1 MPKNDSRQEALV
13 LEVDGHLVCESSDF
27 TVNVNATGNSIVVD
41 IEPTPTGVIRLAPLV
56 RLFRT
61 NKQLFTTLY
70 GMLVNMT
77 LDAQIRVSGKV
88 ILRYGRPPDER
99 AGATLAKPG
108 GFNVDVAA
116 LLRELVNQR
125 LQQLKQRRQGVR

>member
-1 MPKNDSRQEALV
+1 
-13 LEVDGHLVCESSDF
+13 
-27 TVNVNATGNSIVVD
+27 
-41 IEPTPTGVIRLAPLV
+41 
-56 RLFRT
+56 
-61 NKQLFTTLY
+61 
-70 GMLVNMT
+70 MT